1 MKRKPYYVVYI
12 SGDMRMTKYKTKEEA
27 LQQRA
32 YLKQLGWV
40 HINVRKKH
48 RQSNLSDY

>member
-1 MKRKPYYVVYI
+1 MKPKSYYIVYI
-12 SGDMRMTKYKTKEEA
+12 SGDMKMTKHKTKEEA

-32 YLKQLGWV
+32 YLKQLGRV

-48 RQSNLSDY
+48 RQSKLSDY